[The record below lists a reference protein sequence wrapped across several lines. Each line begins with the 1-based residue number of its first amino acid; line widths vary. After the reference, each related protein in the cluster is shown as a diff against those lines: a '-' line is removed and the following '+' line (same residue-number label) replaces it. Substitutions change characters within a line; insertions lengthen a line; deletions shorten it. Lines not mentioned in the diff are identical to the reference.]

1 MVTTVL
7 PKFSRDEFADLD
19 IDMRADLERLTDAVK
34 NQAIGVWTLSE
45 VEDLM
50 EWTLDLRMSLSALSA
65 MLKRGVE

>member
-1 MVTTVL
+1 MTTVL